1 MKLIKC
7 PECYCDISLNM
18 ENCQNCG
25 FPINEVV
32 IYDYP
37 ADINTNKTISKKWL
51 SIHVIISMVISIIL
65 VFANYLINYDDIE
78 YENVLFSDVMR
89 ISLEYSIYLILT
101 YWLSVFCISIILSGI
116 RKNYI
121 SIGWVRLHIIMSIL
135 GGIVV
140 SAILWLIGNNNLIFY
155 SSIWWP
161 FTYWVIVVIFIGIV
175 KFNDGFLPKDW
186 LGVYSIISLLVSFIT
201 YYVTNNQYC
210 ELDNELELLIPIL
223 FGELSVIC
231 MWLGLFVFV
240 WLKNGFSKSEQRI
253 LKNGR

>member
-7 PECYCDISLNM
+7 PECYCDITFKV

-32 IYDYP
+32 KYDNP
-37 ADINTNKTISKKWL
+37 SDIVNNNTIPKKWL
-51 SIHVIISMVISIIL
+51 YIHAVISIVISFIL
-65 VFANYLINYDDIE
+65 VLSSYLINYDDIE
-78 YENVLFSDVMR
+78 YETLLFSDVMR
-89 ISLEYSIYLILT
+89 ESLEYSFYLVLT
-101 YWLSVFCISIILSGI
+101 YWFSVFCISIILSGL
-116 RKNYI
+116 RNNYI

-135 GGIVV
+135 GGIVA

-161 FTYWVIVVIFIGIV
+161 FTYWVVVVIFIGIV

-186 LGVYSIISLLVSFIT
+186 LGVYSIISLLVSFIV
-201 YYVTNNQYC
+201 YYVTNNQLP
-210 ELDNELELLIPIL
+210 EFDNELELLKPIL
-223 FGELSVIC
+223 FGELSVIFV
-231 MWLGLFVFV
+231 WLGLFVFV
-240 WLKNGFSKSEQRI
+240 WLKNGFSNSDHRT